1 MSDDGMKRVGLVFK
15 TDGTVDF
22 KKSLSEVNNSVNENR
37 TAFKLAQSE
46 WDKNTTALKKM
57 QDRQE
62 YLTNQT
68 DAYSEKVKQLNEI
81 LESQENAQTRDEA
94 AISKTKQ
101 ALNSAQASL
110 NYYEKG
116 LEEVTK
122 QINSGAAQLEEYSKK
137 LDKVSEN
144 AKKVGGTLSKTLTAG
159 ITATATAAGAA
170 WVELD
175 NAYDGIAA
183 GTGAVGD
190 ALADLQDSFDN
201 VYGNFPESA
210 ANVSTSIADIN
221 TRFGFTGQTLEDC
234 SKKFLE
240 FSQVNN
246 TDVSSAIQ
254 NVSRYMGDAGIKSSE
269 YTSVLDALTAASQGS
284 GIAIDNLT
292 ELLTK
297 YGAPMRALGFETQES
312 IAMFAQWEKA
322 GVNTEIAFSGMKK
335 AISNWASA
343 GKDAKVEFKN
353 TLDEIAKCPD
363 IASAT
368 TLAIETFGTKAGP
381 DLADAIQGGRFSI
394 EEFMKVVENSGGT
407 LDATWGEMQDGPDK
421 VKASLNDLKIV
432 GADLA
437 DTALSSLAPVIDD
450 FCSSIKDLKEWFDG
464 LSESQKETILKVAL
478 IVAAIGPAIMIV
490 GQVCGGISKVLLL
503 MSSVPGM
510 LLKVQSALSVAKGAV
525 GAFNAVLAANHI
537 ILVVG
542 IITVAIAALVAGFIY
557 LWNNCEGFR
566 QFWIDLWDTISS
578 WFSEKVDGIEEGVEA
593 IHTFFTELPEKIQGG
608 IDSFKEKVSSS
619 VEDVKGNIEG
629 KFTETYNNVD
639 AITNGGLSAALSS
652 AKQNLSNMKSA
663 YDEAGGGMKGI
674 MAGAI
679 EGIKGSFQTGFT
691 FVDTFSG
698 GKLSNMVSNVSG
710 KMDEAHEACRN
721 AIERIKK
728 IFDFDWHFPKLKL
741 PHFSATGS
749 FSLKP
754 LKVPTIDV
762 DWYANGGI
770 LNQPTIFGANGNSLL
785 GGGEAGKEVVAP
797 LTDLKAYMRE
807 VNAQSNVELVQ
818 ALKDG
823 LGDVFYN
830 AFIKALRTVN
840 PSVVLDDEKVGEFVL
855 DLLRKEVFA

>member
-1 MSDDGMKRVGLVFK
+1 MSDNGMKRVGLVFK

-22 KKSLSEVNNSVNENR
+22 KKSLSDVNNSISENR

-46 WDKNTTALKKM
+46 WDKNTSALKKM

-68 DAYSEKVKQLNEI
+68 DSYSEKVRQLNEI
-81 LESQENAQTRDEA
+81 LAAQESAENKDEA

-110 NYYEKG
+110 NYYQKG

-137 LDKVSEN
+137 LDKVSEVS
-144 AKKVGGTLSKTLTAG
+144 KKVGGTLSKTLTAG
-159 ITATATAAGAA
+159 ITATAAAAGAA

-190 ALADLQDSFDN
+190 ALNDLQESFDN

-269 YTSVLDALTAASQGS
+269 YSSVLDSLTAASQGS

-292 ELLTK
+292 EMLTK

-335 AISNWASA
+335 AISNWSAA

-368 TLAIETFGTKAGP
+368 TVAIETFGAKAGP

-407 LDATWGEMQDGPDK
+407 LDATWGAMQDGPDK
-421 VKASLNDLKIV
+421 VKASINELKIV
-432 GADLA
+432 GSDLA
-437 DTALSSLAPVIDD
+437 ETCLSSLAPVIDD

-464 LSESQKETILKVAL
+464 LSESQKEMILKVAL
-478 IVAAIGPAIMIV
+478 LIAAIGPVIMIV
-490 GQVCGGISKVLLL
+490 GQICGGASKILLL
-503 MSSVPGM
+503 MSQFPGM
-510 LLKVQSALSVAKGAV
+510 LLNVQSAISAAKGAFS
-525 GAFNAVLAANHI
+525 AFNGVLIANPI
-537 ILVVG
+537 IL
-542 IITVAIAALVAGFIY
+542 IIAAIAALVAGFIY

-566 QFWIDLWDTISS
+566 QFWINLWEIVSS
-578 WFSEKVDGIEEGVEA
+578 WFAEKIEKLKEGFEVIHGFFNDLPGNIEGGIE
-593 IHTFFTELPEKIQGG
+593 
-608 IDSFKEKVSSS
+608 SFKEKVASG
-619 VEDVKGNIEG
+619 VENVKENIEG

-639 AITNGGLSAALSS
+639 SITNGGLSAALSS

-749 FSLKP
+749 FSLNP

-770 LNQPTIFGANGNSLL
+770 LNKPTIFGANGNSLL

-807 VNAQSNVELVQ
+807 VNAQSNVELIQ

-855 DLLRKEVFA
+855 DLLRKEVFT

>member
-269 YTSVLDALTAASQGS
+269 YASVLDALTAASQGS

-525 GAFNAVLAANHI
+525 GAFNAVLAANPI

-557 LWNNCEGFR
+557 LWNNCVGFR

-629 KFTETYNNVD
+629 KFIETYNNVD

-840 PSVVLDDEKVGEFVL
+840 PSVVLDDEKVGEFVM